1 VWRTLLA
8 GTAIV
13 IAGYVV
19 FNLLVTTDLER
30 VENDVERALEHAR
43 QGGDDAAEAVLS
55 ILADDYDGEYP
66 RRSIESYVRR
76 YVGQK
81 RVREVTTGGYKAI
94 WKGEEIVIPILRLDV
109 KTDHGLARA
118 ILRVT
123 FAERDGEWKV
133 VNVGRW
139 RLER

>member
-1 VWRTLLA
+1 MWRTLLV

-13 IAGYVV
+13 IAGYVL

-30 VENDVERALEHAR
+30 VEDNVERALEHAR
-43 QGGDDAAEAVLS
+43 EGGDDAAEAVLN
-55 ILADDYDGEYP
+55 ILADDYDGEVP

-76 YVGQK
+76 YVGEK
-81 RVREVTTGGYKAI
+81 RVRELSTGGYKAI
-94 WKGEEIVIPILRLDV
+94 WKGEEIVIPILRIDV
-109 KTDHGLARA
+109 RTDHWLGRA

-123 FAERDGEWKV
+123 FAERDGAWKV

>member
-1 VWRTLLA
+1 MWRTLLV
-8 GTAIV
+8 GVTIV
-13 IAGYVV
+13 VGAYVL

-30 VENDVERALEHAR
+30 VEDEVERALDHAR
-43 QGGDDAAEAVLS
+43 RGGEDAAEAVLS

-66 RRSIESYVRR
+66 RSSIERYVRR
-76 YVGQK
+76 YVGEK
-81 RVREVTTGGYKAI
+81 RVRELGTGDYKAV
-94 WKGEEIVIPILRLDV
+94 WKGDEIVIPILRLDV
-109 KTDHGLARA
+109 ETDQGPGRA

-123 FAERDGEWKV
+123 FAERDGAWKV

>member
-1 VWRTLLA
+1 VGL
-8 GTAIV
+8 AIV
-13 IAGYVV
+13 IAGYAL

-30 VENDVERALEHAR
+30 VEAEVEQALQHAR
-43 QGGDDAAEAVLS
+43 EGGDEAAEAVLE

-66 RRSIESYVRR
+66 RRSIEIYVRR
-76 YVGQK
+76 FVGEK
-81 RVREVTTGGYKAI
+81 RVRKLTTGGYKAI

-109 KTDHGLARA
+109 ETDSGPARA

-123 FAERDGEWKV
+123 FAPRDGAWKV